1 MSRKK
6 TINLA
11 VPEPLLAEFNE
22 VCRHYGHAK
31 QKGLVLSAAILLF
44 LEADPSE
51 QGDALERILIAD
63 VRNGVDSMITRA
75 KKEQIERIQTR
86 ETPAE
91 TPRLA
96 KAAKKARPARKP
108 VRRLPNPSDDDQ
120 AADE

>member
-11 VPEPLLAEFNE
+11 IPESLLGEFNE

-63 VRNGVDSMITRA
+63 VRDGVDSMIMRA
-75 KKEQIERIQTR
+75 KQEQIERIESR
-86 ETPAE
+86 EAPADS
-91 TPRLA
+91 PRLA

-108 VRRLPNPSDDDQ
+108 IRRMPQSPPGDE
-120 AADE
+120 AAGE